1 MRSRSIA
8 RLVFFALF
16 FFICNAAFAEM
27 NYKVEFIGLEDKD
40 TLSVIKSKSDL
51 IQLQSRPPASL
62 NGLRYR
68 IKSDIPGMIEILHA
82 FGYYDATVTSQ
93 IQNETGTADVFIFIH
108 SGPRYLLDGYDFYA
122 SNCQEKTEIP
132 EKCRS
137 ITLER
142 IGIDVG
148 KPLLAGNIINA
159 EQILLDE
166 LANCGYPLAA
176 IEKRDVI
183 VDVAK
188 KSVTVKLCIDIGPL
202 CKFGPLSMIG
212 LKDVKTE
219 YIVRKLLWEEGQ
231 TYNQNLVDATQRIL
245 IETDLFSSLIISHA
259 DEPDAS
265 GALPMKI
272 RFSESK
278 HRSISIGFTY
288 ATNDGPGLVFGWINR
303 NFRHMGEK
311 LSLDVNVNSRLT
323 TGIASYIKPDFLR
336 LNQNYL
342 WQLEGMREKVTAY
355 IADTYSLQN
364 LLERY
369 FSKRNYFSIG
379 IRGEFV
385 DVTHSI
391 SNGTFTLLSLPIYY
405 KFTDV
410 KNILDPT
417 SGVIANYWFSPY
429 QAVTHEKSTF
439 LKQLLTA
446 AFYAPLTPGRNIV
459 LALRMQAGS
468 IVGSSLTQIPFPK
481 RFLGGSDDNLRGYRY
496 KTVGPLN
503 SDGNPTGGRGALY
516 LTIEPRFRITK
527 TIGGIVFFDLGTVTD
542 KTYPTV
548 NGQWFK
554 SVGFGLRYYTFFGPL
569 RLDVGFPLD
578 RRPFDPRYRLYASVG
593 QTF

>member
-1 MRSRSIA
+1 
-8 RLVFFALF
+8 L
-16 FFICNAAFAEM
+16 
-27 NYKVEFIGLEDKD
+27 LE
-40 TLSVIKSKSDL
+40 
-51 IQLQSRPPASL
+51 
-62 NGLRYR
+62 
-68 IKSDIPGMIEILHA
+68 
-82 FGYYDATVTSQ
+82 
-93 IQNETGTADVFIFIH
+93 
-108 SGPRYLLDGYDFYA
+108 GYDFY
-122 SNCQEKTEIP
+122 SSGCKEKKEIP

-142 IGIDVG
+142 IGIDIG
-148 KPLLAGNIINA
+148 KPVQASNIINA

-188 KSVTVKLCIDIGPL
+188 KIVRVNLCIDIGPL
-202 CKFGPLSMIG
+202 CKFGPITMIG

-219 YIVRKLLWEEGQ
+219 FIVRKLLWEEGQ
-231 TYNQNLVDATQRIL
+231 TYDERLVEQTQRRL
-245 IETDLFSSLIISHA
+245 IETDLFTSLLISHA

-265 GALPMKI
+265 GQLPMKI

-278 HRSISIGFTY
+278 HRSISVGFSY
-288 ATNDGPGLVFGWINR
+288 ATNDGFGLVFGWNNR

-311 LSLDVNVNSRLT
+311 LSLDVNINSRLT
-323 TGIASYIKPDFLR
+323 TGIASYMKPDFLR

-342 WQLEGMREKVTAY
+342 WQLEAMREKVTAY

-369 FSKRNYFSIG
+369 FSKRNYASIG
-379 IRGEFV
+379 LRGEFV

-410 KNILDPT
+410 RSILDPT
-417 SGVIANYWFSPY
+417 SGVVANYWISPY
-429 QAVTHEKSTF
+429 QAVTHKKNTF

-446 AFYAPLTPGRNIV
+446 SFYAPLSPGRWIV
-459 LALRMQAGS
+459 LAFRMQLGS
-468 IVGSSLTQIPFPK
+468 ILGTSLGQIPFSK
-481 RFLGGSDDNLRGYRY
+481 RFLGGSDEDLRGYRY
-496 KTVGPLN
+496 KTVSPLN

-516 LTIEPRFRITK
+516 LTVEPRFRITNS
-527 TIGGIVFFDLGTVTD
+527 IGFIAFLDLGTVTD

-548 NGQWFK
+548 TGQWFK
-554 SVGFGLRYYTFFGPL
+554 SVGFGLRYFTFFGPL

-578 RRPFDPRYRLYASVG
+578 RRPFDPRYRVYASVG